1 MIIVCIPS
9 GKNSKLPPN
18 CEHYGDQRRDT
29 SATRPLTNSTF
40 PLIPNIRIVTHLSTN
55 IFLTENDVRDALHLE
70 PSNVANCVSKGKS
83 EHFDC
88 RNHIRVIQPM
98 GDGNRLYMCGT
109 NAHSPKDWVIYSNLT
124 HLPRHEF
131 VPGVGMGIAK
141 CPYDPADNS
150 TAVWVEKGN
159 PGDLPALYSGT
170 NAEFT
175 KADTVIFRTDLY
187 NLTTGRKAFSFKR
200 TLKYDSKWLD
210 TDVKQAMACSTDDT
224 CRLNENSREKKTC
237 ESIYKVPG
245 DDTHFYGTFTTS
257 TNGLMGSAICS
268 FHIDAIQE
276 AFRGKFKEQATSS
289 SAWLPVLSN
298 KVPEP
303 RPGQCVNDTETFP
316 DTVLN
321 FIRSHPLMDSAIS
334 HENEKPVFYKRDVM
348 LTRLVV
354 DKLRIDFVGLDLDYT
369 VYYAGSKK
377 FVRKNLYN
385 GDGRV
390 HKVVQWIDNNG
401 ESQSILLDVF
411 DVTPGEPIQ
420 AMEISKEHK
429 ALYVASDHRIK
440 QIDLVMCTRRYDN
453 CLRCVHDPYCGWDKD
468 TNTCK
473 PYEPGLLQDV
483 SNSTADVC
491 DSSVGK
497 RKLVVTWGQ
506 SVHLGCFVKMP
517 EVLANQEVRWYHY
530 SKEKG
535 RYQIAYK
542 YGAGGDKF
550 IETSEKGLVIVGV
563 NEQDAGRYDC
573 WLGGSLLCSYNITV
587 DAHRCSAPA
596 KSNDYQKIYSDW
608 CHEFEKYKS
617 AMKSWE
623 RKQAIVREKHVHRFP
638 SMKLHTDII
647 AISIAAQQV
656 IVTNQ
661 VEVNIYTQT
670 TMINA
675 SIDRCAFVPRS
686 IDYRIAK
693 LDKIQF
699 HQNRYNKTRIYRHLL
714 DHPTIPTVTIIIIEN
729 SKGATQT
736 FFKTTNWAHEKRE
749 MKDRR
754 DVRLNTIIGKLILEY
769 VLIMSFK
776 QVLDSIM
783 SIRLRNILNLYNLNK
798 TRQNECSNRL
808 RI

>member
-1 MIIVCIPS
+1 
-9 GKNSKLPPN
+9 
-18 CEHYGDQRRDT
+18 
-29 SATRPLTNSTF
+29 
-40 PLIPNIRIVTHLSTN
+40 
-55 IFLTENDVRDALHLE
+55 
-70 PSNVANCVSKGKS
+70 
-83 EHFDC
+83 
-88 RNHIRVIQPM
+88 
-98 GDGNRLYMCGT
+98 
-109 NAHSPKDWVIYSNLT
+109 
-124 HLPRHEF
+124 
-131 VPGVGMGIAK
+131 
-141 CPYDPADNS
+141 
-150 TAVWVEKGN
+150 
-159 PGDLPALYSGT
+159 
-170 NAEFT
+170 
-175 KADTVIFRTDLY
+175 
-187 NLTTGRKAFSFKR
+187 
-200 TLKYDSKWLD
+200 
-210 TDVKQAMACSTDDT
+210 
-224 CRLNENSREKKTC
+224 
-237 ESIYKVPG
+237 VPG

-354 DKLRIDFVGLDLDYT
+354 DKLRIDFVGNDLDYT
-369 VYYAGSKK
+369 VYYAGSS
-377 FVRKNLYN
+377 
-385 GDGRV
+385 DGRV
-390 HKVVQWIDNNG
+390 HKVVQWIDSNG

-623 RKQAIVREKHVHRFP
+623 RKQA
-638 SMKLHTDII
+638 
-647 AISIAAQQV
+647 
-656 IVTNQ
+656 
-661 VEVNIYTQT
+661 
-670 TMINA
+670 
-675 SIDRCAFVPRS
+675 
-686 IDYRIAK
+686 
-693 LDKIQF
+693 
-699 HQNRYNKTRIYRHLL
+699 
-714 DHPTIPTVTIIIIEN
+714 
-729 SKGATQT
+729 
-736 FFKTTNWAHEKRE
+736 
-749 MKDRR
+749 
-754 DVRLNTIIGKLILEY
+754 
-769 VLIMSFK
+769 
-776 QVLDSIM
+776 
-783 SIRLRNILNLYNLNK
+783 
-798 TRQNECSNRL
+798 
-808 RI
+808 